1 MHFSSNGSTLYYL
14 LCSLSD
20 NTEGSVCSVT
30 VSSFQFSGNTDELED
45 GLHRS
50 GLNQHVTYRI
60 SKSAR
65 AISPAFILTHWTE
78 QYLYIALPILSSK
91 PKIVRLALNSSA
103 DQDTSGFQT
112 LQKPLYFPA
121 STHYRNPQLC
131 IQTLVDTSSTN
142 SNAPLEQLIL
152 ALDSDVTSISK
163 EQGRTSISSPTLI
176 VWPISE
182 SNGWRDWSKESDER
196 SSEFE
201 TSHRTYEM
209 LRGSFVDSEQRFS
222 IPIRSGLDW
231 TKKAFVSCA

>member
-30 VSSFQFSGNTDELED
+30 VSSFQFSGNTDDLED
-45 GLHRS
+45 SLRRS
-50 GLNQHVTYRI
+50 GPSQHVTYRI

-65 AISPAFILTHWTE
+65 EVSPTFILTHWTE

-91 PKIVRLALNSSA
+91 PKIVRLALNSLA
-103 DQDTSGFQT
+103 EQDTSGFQT
-112 LQKPLYFPA
+112 LQNPLYFPA
-121 STHYRNPQLC
+121 STHCRNPQLC
-131 IQTLVDTSSTN
+131 IRTLADPSSTD
-142 SNAPLEQLIL
+142 SDAPLEQLIL
-152 ALDSDVTSISK
+152 ALDSDVTSTTN
-163 EQGRTSISSPTLI
+163 EQSTTGISSPTLMI
-176 VWPISE
+176 WSISE
-182 SNGWRDWSKESDER
+182 SNVWRDWSKESDER
-196 SSEFE
+196 SSELE
-201 TSHRTYEM
+201 TSHRMYEM